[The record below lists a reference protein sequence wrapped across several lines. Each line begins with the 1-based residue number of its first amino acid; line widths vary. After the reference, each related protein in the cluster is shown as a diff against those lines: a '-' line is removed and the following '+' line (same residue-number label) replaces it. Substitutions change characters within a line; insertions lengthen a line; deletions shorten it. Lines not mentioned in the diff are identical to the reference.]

1 MTGQALGEATNSFTA
16 EQATIVD
23 VLPFDDVTLIG
34 VAGPTSAMHG
44 YLRFPDGEILRIELG
59 EPMQLGTPIEIGPSG
74 IVLELGN
81 GNAVFL
87 PPFPFGFGP
96 PPA

>member
-1 MTGQALGEATNSFTA
+1 MTGQVGAEATNAFTA
-16 EQATIVD
+16 QNATIED
-23 VLPFDDVTLIG
+23 VLPLDDVTLIG

-44 YLRFPDGEILRIELG
+44 YLRLPDGEILRIELG
-59 EPMQLGTPIEIGPSG
+59 EPMQLGTPIEISPSG
-74 IVLELGN
+74 IVFELSN
-81 GNAVFL
+81 GNAAFL